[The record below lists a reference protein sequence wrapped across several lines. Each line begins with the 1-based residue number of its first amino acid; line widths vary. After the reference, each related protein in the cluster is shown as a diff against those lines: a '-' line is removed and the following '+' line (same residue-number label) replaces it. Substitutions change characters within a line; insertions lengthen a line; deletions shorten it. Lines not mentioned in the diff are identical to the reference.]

1 MRDKR
6 IKLIFF
12 SLRGSEVRDF
22 DFSWQKILLFSTMV
36 AIILIIFAG
45 AVIGLFTNFYQNS
58 RITTLKK
65 TNQILKNQ
73 LGEMREKI
81 DKVTAQMDKI
91 EVYDDDQ
98 RLIAGLDTI
107 DKDMRNAGRG
117 GPYYEFTSEANA
129 LPRESRYEIT
139 DIKVRVD
146 QLERRIQLAIE
157 SQKEI
162 SRVLKKKRERLRH
175 LPTINP
181 VSKGRITDK
190 FGKRM
195 DPFIDKPRQH
205 TGVDIAAPKGTPV
218 HATAQGVVEFVQH
231 RYSPNRNYGKYII
244 INHGFGK
251 QTLYAHLS
259 KIFVKPGQQIE
270 RGQIIGRVGDTG
282 RATGPHLHYE
292 VREKETPV
300 DPLSYFFE

>member
-22 DFSWQKILLFSTMV
+22 DLSWQKILLFSTMI
-36 AIILIIFAG
+36 AIMLIILVG
-45 AVIGLFTNFYQNS
+45 AVVGLFTNFYQNT
-58 RITTLKK
+58 RITTLQK

-73 LGEMREKI
+73 LGEMRQKI

-98 RLIAGLDTI
+98 RLIAGLDKI

-129 LPRESRYEIT
+129 LPRESRDEIT

-146 QLERRIQLAIE
+146 QLERRIQIALE
-157 SQKEI
+157 SQNDI
-162 SRVLKKKRERLRH
+162 SQVFEKKQERLQH

-181 VSKGRITDK
+181 VRRGRITDK
-190 FGKRM
+190 FGNRI
-195 DPFIDKPRQH
+195 DPFIERPKQH
-205 TGVDIAAPKGTPV
+205 TGIDIAAPTGTPIR
-218 HATAQGVVEFVQH
+218 ATAHGVVEVVHH
-231 RYSPNRNYGKYII
+231 RYSPNRNYGKYIV
-244 INHGFGK
+244 INHSFGK

-259 KIFVKPGQQIE
+259 KIYVKPGQQIKRWE
-270 RGQIIGRVGDTG
+270 IIGAVGETG

-292 VREKETPV
+292 VRENEIPV
-300 DPLSYFFE
+300 DPLKYFFE